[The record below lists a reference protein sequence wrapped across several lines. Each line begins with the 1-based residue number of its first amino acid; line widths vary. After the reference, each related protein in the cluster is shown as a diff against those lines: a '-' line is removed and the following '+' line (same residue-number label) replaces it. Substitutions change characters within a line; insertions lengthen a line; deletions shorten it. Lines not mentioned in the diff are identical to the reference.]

1 MRLKA
6 TNLYLYIEEL
16 ISGWS
21 GYSLI
26 NSALGAAIIGLCAW
40 LFFIW
45 TEPLDLTAGEEKIVT
60 VEAKADSSTPE
71 DPSSYSVI
79 VEQDLF
85 SPARQKYVVLKP
97 KPAPVVPLLPP
108 APPPRRPPPRLTLI
122 GTVLLDDG
130 EAAIM
135 NSGGDGQKA
144 AYYRIGD
151 VIEEF
156 AVKDI
161 RKDSVVL
168 ERDDGEVLKVTM
180 SSVSPRSQGVHTPQ
194 RQPDRSD
201 IPSALVPRPRAQGAG
216 AATPQS
222 PVMPPGGG
230 GAYRPL
236 TR

>member
-1 MRLKA
+1 MTMRLKA
-6 TNLYLYIEEL
+6 ILHIEEL
-16 ISGWS
+16 ISGS
-21 GYSLI
+21 NGYRLL
-26 NSALGAAIIGLCAW
+26 NVALGAAIIVLGAW
-40 LFFIW
+40 LFSIW
-45 TEPLDLTAGEEKIVT
+45 MEPLDLTAGEEKIVT
-60 VEAKADSSTPE
+60 VEADSDRPAPE

-79 VEQDLF
+79 VEKDLF
-85 SPARQKYVVLKP
+85 SPARQKYVLPKP
-97 KPAPVVPLLPP
+97 KPAPVIPP
-108 APPPRRPPPRLTLI
+108 PPPPPRRPPPRLTLI

-135 NSGGDGQKA
+135 NYGGDGQKA

-151 VIEEF
+151 IIEEF

-180 SSVSPRSQGVHTPQ
+180 SSVSPGPQGVRAPQ
-194 RQPDRSD
+194 RPPDRSD
-201 IPSALVPRPRAQGAG
+201 IPSALVPRPRAEGTGA
-216 AATPQS
+216 TIPQS

-230 GAYRPL
+230 GAYRL